1 MSQCQEANL
10 VRWAGITACDLWEP
24 LPQTE
29 VLGADTDREEK
40 EDVINKLLLS
50 LPELGL
56 GGGQK
61 LLPHLQMS

>member
-1 MSQCQEANL
+1 M

-24 LPQTE
+24 SPQAE

-40 EDVINKLLLS
+40 EDVSNKPLPS

-61 LLPHLQMS
+61 LVPHIQMSY